1 MTQNYTQEWQA
12 PTVSSGNFLAD
23 VLGPNLLMLAIYFLV
38 TLGICTPLL
47 CWPRRLRKNLEWYVT
62 VAIVII
68 AIVVYKG
75 SANNPRY
82 FLTITPLLAAF
93 AAATLLA
100 LPRRWRFV
108 LVGLF
113 IVVNAYT
120 TAYYNSIGFHDFAE
134 RLVPIPRQDN
144 LRLTGLQRDRQVA
157 VEQINK
163 LAQGGARSLIIVAN
177 YYGDASHHV
186 LDRLFDVR
194 LRVQYQTTWDPS
206 ALAGM
211 GPEPVI
217 VLNWWHNSDTPTTAE
232 LDRLGQRVSDSIW
245 IVRTGQHGS

>member
-1 MTQNYTQEWQA
+1 
-12 PTVSSGNFLAD
+12 
-23 VLGPNLLMLAIYFLV
+23 MLAIYFLV

-100 LPRRWRFV
+100 LPRAASCSPPVHRGKRFLDRV
-108 LVGLF
+108 LQQHRFLRNGRM
-113 IVVNAYT
+113 IQ
-120 TAYYNSIGFHDFAE
+120 
-134 RLVPIPRQDN
+134 PIPRQDN
-144 LRLTGLQRDRQVA
+144 PLTGLQRDRQVA

-163 LAQGGARSLIIVAN
+163 LAQSGAHGLIIVSN

-186 LDRLFDVR
+186 LDGLFDVR
-194 LRVQYQTTWDPS
+194 LRIQYQKTWDAS

-245 IVRTGQHGS
+245 IIRAGQHGS